1 MTLLAAIIATASLA
15 VTAHD
20 RLAMAD
26 RLFNRGDAA
35 AARAEYKALLGSKDI
50 DASELAYRLAA
61 SASAAGDKAATRMEG
76 SAFLKAYPSSPHAD
90 KVRLLVALAASD
102 GERLAELK
110 LLDRD
115 DAPPAVR
122 AEALYRLAEATGDA
136 ALFER
141 SFKTDPSG
149 RFAPYAKIA
158 YATKML
164 EDADPTAR
172 RRGVAE
178 LMDLVYGKD
187 EKIARDALYLAAVH
201 SYREGRYG
209 ESSALLR
216 RYAKQYPR
224 DARAL
229 DVARLSAL
237 SELMEG
243 RYAAAIAAATDETDE
258 TFAYV
263 KAVASFKM
271 EMHDEAKRLS
281 KKYLDDF
288 PQGGNRAA
296 IELQLARLE
305 FDDAVKT
312 NDGKVVLAAAK
323 RCLSLSGAASDR
335 MLVAWALEKNG
346 EVEKAEDEYSAV
358 ARDFPKS
365 ALAADALYRRA
376 MSLLRR
382 EKWSAAELSLAEA
395 VSSGKLDGQRAAT
408 AMYWRGLAA
417 FRAGHGE
424 EAAGFLRKAMEGGI
438 AIDER
443 REARLVIA
451 DIDIAAGRTNDA
463 VKAYA
468 ELVREGA
475 LERMGAAKTLSVGRL
490 LSGEEAKMCAKALVG
505 NASPEWRQFGYALLG
520 DAEDADGNF
529 TAAADAYRK
538 CLAETCV
545 TEVVAPSA
553 LKLGLFLVR
562 DGEPVEAEAVLKK
575 AVELNKANNAA
586 RAAAYLGLAKAALL
600 RDDAE
605 TAKGYATVISTLFEN
620 TPSAAEAKEILKNQ

>member
-1 MTLLAAIIATASLA
+1 MTVLAAIFAAASLA

-26 RLFNRGDAA
+26 RLFNRGEAA
-35 AARAEYKALLGSKDI
+35 AARAEYKALLGAKDI

-61 SASAAGDKAATRMEG
+61 SASAAGDKAATRSEG
-76 SAFLKAYPSSPHAD
+76 TAFLKTYPSSPHAD
-90 KVRLLVALAASD
+90 KVRLLVALAGSD
-102 GERLAELK
+102 TERLSELK

-122 AEALYRLAEATGDA
+122 AEALYRMAEATGDV

-141 SFKTDPSG
+141 SFKIDPSG

-158 YATKML
+158 HATKLL
-164 EDADPTAR
+164 ENADPVER

-187 EKIARDALYLAAVH
+187 EKIACDALYLAAVH

-209 ESSALLR
+209 ESSALLK
-216 RYAKQYPR
+216 RYVKLHPG
-224 DARAL
+224 DARAA
-229 DVARLSAL
+229 DVARLLAL
-237 SELMEG
+237 SELMDG
-243 RYAAAIAAATDETDE
+243 RYAAAIAASANESDE
-258 TFAYV
+258 TFVYV

-271 EMHDEAKRLS
+271 EMHDEATRLS
-281 KKYLDDF
+281 RKYLEDF

-296 IELQLARLE
+296 IELQLARVE
-305 FDDAVKT
+305 FDDTVKT
-312 NDGKVVLAAAK
+312 NDGKAILAAAK
-323 RCLSLSGAASDR
+323 RCLALSGAASDR
-335 MLVAWALEKNG
+335 MLVAWALERNG
-346 EVEKAEDEYSAV
+346 EIEKAEDEYSAV

-395 VSSGKLDGQRAAT
+395 LLSGKLDRQREST

-417 FRAGHGE
+417 FRVGHGE
-424 EAAGFLRKAMEGGI
+424 EAAEFLRKAMEGGI

-443 REARLVIA
+443 REARLVLA
-451 DIDIAAGRTNDA
+451 DIDIAAGRTNEA

-490 LSGEEAKMCAKALVG
+490 LSGEEAKMCARALAG

-520 DAEDADGNF
+520 DAEDAEGNF
-529 TAAADAYRK
+529 TAAVDAYRK
-538 CLAETCV
+538 CLAEKCV
-545 TEVVAPSA
+545 TEVAAPSA

-562 DGEPVEAEAVLKK
+562 DGEPVEAEEVLKR
-575 AVELNKANNAA
+575 AVELNKANNVA
-586 RAAAYLGLAKAALL
+586 RAASYLGLAKAALL
-600 RDDAE
+600 RDDTESAR
-605 TAKGYATVISTLFEN
+605 GYATVIATLFEN
-620 TPSAAEAKEILKNQ
+620 TPSAAEAKEILKR

>member
-1 MTLLAAIIATASLA
+1 MTLTAAIFAAAALA
-15 VTAHD
+15 VTSHD

-26 RLFNRGDAA
+26 RLFNRGETAA
-35 AARAEYKALLGSKDI
+35 ALAEYRALVGAKDL
-50 DASELAYRLAA
+50 DASELAYRLVA
-61 SASAAGDKAATRMEG
+61 SASAMGDKAAARAG
-76 SAFLKAYPSSPHAD
+76 GAAFLKAHPSSPHAD
-90 KVRLLVALAASD
+90 KVRLIVALAASG
-102 GERLAELK
+102 GERVAGLK
-110 LLDRD
+110 ALDRD

-122 AEALYRLAEATGDA
+122 AEALYRMAEATGDA
-136 ALFER
+136 SLFER

-158 YATKML
+158 HATKLL
-164 EDADPTAR
+164 ESADQAER

-187 EKIARDALYLAAVH
+187 GKIAREALYLAAVH

-209 ESSALLR
+209 ESSALLK
-216 RYAKQYPR
+216 RYAKLYAG
-224 DARAL
+224 DARAA
-229 DVARLSAL
+229 DAARLFAL
-237 SELMEG
+237 SELMGG
-243 RYAAAIAAATDETDE
+243 RYAAAAAAATDESDE

-263 KAVASFKM
+263 KAVASFKL
-271 EMHDEAKRLS
+271 EMYDEARRLS
-281 KKYLDDF
+281 RKYLDEF
-288 PQGGNRAA
+288 PRGGNRAA
-296 IELQLARLE
+296 VELQLARLE
-305 FDDAVKT
+305 FDDATKT
-312 NDGKVVLAAAK
+312 GDGKAVLAAAR
-323 RCLSLSGAASDR
+323 RCLSLSGAAADR
-335 MLVAWALEKNG
+335 MLVAWAMERNG

-395 VSSGKLDGQRAAT
+395 LASGKLSREREAS

-424 EAAGFLRKAMEGGI
+424 EAAAFLRRAMEGAL

-443 REARLVIA
+443 REARLVMA
-451 DIDIAAGRTNDA
+451 DIDVAAGRTNDA

-468 ELVREGA
+468 GLVREGA

-490 LSGEEAKMCAKALVG
+490 LSGEEAKACALSLVS
-505 NASPEWRQFGYALLG
+505 NASPEWRQFGFALLG
-520 DAEDADGNF
+520 DVEEAEGNF
-529 TAAADAYRK
+529 TAAADAFEK
-538 CLAETCV
+538 CLAEKCV
-545 TEVVAPSA
+545 TEAAAPAA

-562 DGEPVEAEAVLKK
+562 DGEPAEAEKALKR
-575 AVELNKANNAA
+575 AVELNKADNVA
-586 RAAAYLGLAKAALL
+586 RAAAYMGLAKAALL

-605 TAKGYATVISTLFEN
+605 TARGYATVVATLFEN
-620 TPSAAEAKEILKNQ
+620 TPSAAEAKEMLKK

>member
-1 MTLLAAIIATASLA
+1 MTSIAAILAAASLS

-20 RLAMAD
+20 RMAMAD

-35 AARAEYKALLGSKDI
+35 AARSEYRALVGSRDV
-50 DASELAYRLAA
+50 DASELAYRLVA
-61 SASAAGDKAATRMEG
+61 SASAAGDKAAARSEG
-76 SAFLKAYPSSPHAD
+76 AAFLKTYPSSPHAD
-90 KVRLLVALAASD
+90 KVRLLVALAGPDA
-102 GERLAELK
+102 ERLMELK

-115 DAPPAVR
+115 DASPAVR
-122 AEALYRLAEATGDA
+122 AEALYRMAESSGDA

-141 SFKTDPSG
+141 AFKADPSG

-158 YATKML
+158 HATKLL
-164 EDADPTAR
+164 ENADPSER

-209 ESSALLR
+209 ESSALFK
-216 RYAKQYPR
+216 RYGKLHAG
-224 DARAL
+224 DARAV
-229 DVARLSAL
+229 DVARLFAL
-237 SELMEG
+237 SELMGG

-323 RCLSLSGAASDR
+323 RCLALSGAASDR

-346 EVEKAEDEYSAV
+346 EIEKAEDEYSAV

-365 ALAADALYRRA
+365 VLAADALYRRA

-382 EKWSAAELSLAEA
+382 EKWPAAELSLSEA
-395 VSSGKLDGQRAAT
+395 VASGKLDKSREAT

-417 FRAGHGE
+417 FRAGHSE
-424 EAAGFLRKAMEGGI
+424 EAAGFLNKAMEGGLTM
-438 AIDER
+438 DER

-451 DIDIAAGRTNDA
+451 DIDIAAGRTNEA

-475 LERMGAAKTLSVGRL
+475 LARMSAAKTLSVGRL
-490 LSGEEAKMCAKALVG
+490 LAGEEARLCAKSLTK
-505 NASPEWRQFGYALLG
+505 NAAPEWRQFGFGLLG
-520 DAEDADGNF
+520 NVEDAEGNF

-538 CLAETCV
+538 CLAENCV
-545 TEVVAPSA
+545 TEAAAPAA

-562 DGEPVEAEAVLKK
+562 DGEPDEAEKVLKRS
-575 AVELNKANNAA
+575 VELSKSDNIA
-586 RAAAYLGLAKAALL
+586 RAASYLGLAKAALL
-600 RDDAE
+600 RDDSE
-605 TAKGYATVISTLFEN
+605 TAKGYATVIATLFEN
-620 TPSAAEAKEILKNQ
+620 TPSAVEAKEILKK

>member
-1 MTLLAAIIATASLA
+1 MTVFAAIIAAASLA

-26 RLFNRGDAA
+26 RLFNRGEAA
-35 AARAEYKALLGSKDI
+35 AARAEYKALVGAKEI
-50 DASELAYRLAA
+50 DAAELAYRLVA
-61 SASAAGDKAATRMEG
+61 SASAVGDKAAVRKDG
-76 SAFLKAYPSSPHAD
+76 AAFLKAYPASLHAD
-90 KVRLLVALAASD
+90 KVRLLVALAGSD
-102 GERLAELK
+102 GERLSELK

-115 DAPPAVR
+115 GVPPAVR

-136 ALFER
+136 QLFER

-158 YATKML
+158 HATKLL
-164 EDADPTAR
+164 EKSDAAER
-172 RRGVAE
+172 RQGVAE

-209 ESSALLR
+209 ESSALLK
-216 RYAKQYPR
+216 RYGKLHPG
-224 DARAL
+224 DARAV
-229 DVARLSAL
+229 DVARLAAL
-237 SELMEG
+237 SELMAG
-243 RYAAAIAAATDETDE
+243 RYAAAIAASVDESDE

-263 KAVASFKM
+263 KAVASFRM
-271 EMHDEAKRLS
+271 DMHDEAKRLS
-281 KKYLDDF
+281 RKYLDDF

-395 VSSGKLDGQRAAT
+395 LSSGKLDGQRAAT
-408 AMYWRGLAA
+408 AFYWRGLAA

-424 EAAGFLRKAMEGGI
+424 EAAGFLRKAIEGGI

-475 LERMGAAKTLSVGRL
+475 LERMGAAKTLSVGRI
-490 LSGEEAKMCAKALVG
+490 LSGEESKMCARALAG

-520 DAEDADGNF
+520 DAENADGNF

-538 CLAETCV
+538 CLAEECV

-562 DGEPVEAEAVLKK
+562 DGEPGEAESVLKR

-605 TAKGYATVISTLFEN
+605 TAKGYATVIATLFEN
-620 TPSAAEAKEILKNQ
+620 TPSAAEAKEILKR

>member
-1 MTLLAAIIATASLA
+1 MTLCAVIVAAASLA

-26 RLFNRGDAA
+26 RLFNRGEAA
-35 AARAEYKALLGSKDI
+35 AARAEYKALVGAKDI
-50 DASELAYRLAA
+50 DASELAYRLVACA
-61 SASAAGDKAATRMEG
+61 SAVGDKAVARAEG
-76 SAFLKAYPSSPHAD
+76 AAFLKAHPASPHAD
-90 KVRLLVALAASD
+90 KVRLIVALAGSD
-102 GERLAELK
+102 AERLAELK

-122 AEALYRLAEATGDA
+122 AEALYRMAEATGDVS
-136 ALFER
+136 LFER

-158 YATKML
+158 HATKLL
-164 EDADPTAR
+164 ENADPAER

-187 EKIARDALYLAAVH
+187 EKIACDALYLAAVH

-209 ESSALLR
+209 ESSALLK
-216 RYAKQYPR
+216 RYGKLHPG

-229 DVARLSAL
+229 DVAHLAAL
-237 SELMEG
+237 SELMG
-243 RYAAAIAAATDETDE
+243 GKYAAAIAASADESDE

-263 KAVASFKM
+263 KAVASFRM

-281 KKYLDDF
+281 KKYLEEF

-305 FDDAVKT
+305 FDDTVKAG
-312 NDGKVVLAAAK
+312 DGKAVLAAAK
-323 RCLSLSGAASDR
+323 RCLALSGAASDR
-335 MLVAWALEKNG
+335 MLVAWALERNG
-346 EVEKAEDEYSAV
+346 EIEKAEDEYSAV

-395 VSSGKLDGQRAAT
+395 LSSGKLDRQREPT

-417 FRAGHGE
+417 FRVGHGA
-424 EAAGFLRKAMEGGI
+424 EAAGFLHKAMEGGL

-443 REARLVIA
+443 REAKLVIA
-451 DIDIAAGRTNDA
+451 DIDLAAGRTNEA
-463 VKAYA
+463 VNAYA

-475 LERMGAAKTLSVGRL
+475 LERMGAAKMLLVGRL
-490 LSGEEAKMCAKALVG
+490 VSGEESKMCARALVR
-505 NASPEWRQFGYALLG
+505 NSSPEWRQFGYALLG
-520 DAEDADGNF
+520 DREDAEGNF
-529 TAAADAYRK
+529 TAAVDAYRK
-538 CLAETCV
+538 CLAEKCV
-545 TEVVAPSA
+545 TEVAAPSS
-553 LKLGLFLVR
+553 LKLGLFLLR
-562 DGEPVEAEAVLKK
+562 DGEPVEAETVLKK
-575 AVELNKANNAA
+575 AVELNKANNVA
-586 RAAAYLGLAKAALL
+586 RAASYLGLAKVVQLPA
-600 RDDAE
+600 DTE
-605 TAKGYATVISTLFEN
+605 TARGYATVIATLFEN
-620 TPSAAEAKEILKNQ
+620 TPSAAEAREILKR

>member
-1 MTLLAAIIATASLA
+1 MTLLAVIVATASLA
-15 VTAHD
+15 VTARD

-26 RLFNRGDAA
+26 RLFNRGEAA
-35 AARAEYKALLGSKDI
+35 AARAEYKALLGSRDV

-61 SASAAGDKAATRMEG
+61 SASAAGDKAAARSEG
-76 SAFLKAYPSSPHAD
+76 AAFLKTYPSSPHAD

-102 GERLAELK
+102 AERISELK

-122 AEALYRLAEATGDA
+122 AEALYRMAEATGDA

-158 YATKML
+158 HATKLL
-164 EDADPTAR
+164 ENADPAER

-187 EKIARDALYLAAVH
+187 EKIACDALYLAAVH

-216 RYAKQYPR
+216 RYGKLHPG
-224 DARAL
+224 DARAA
-229 DVARLSAL
+229 DVARLLAL
-237 SELMEG
+237 SELMDG
-243 RYAAAIAAATDETDE
+243 KYAAAAAAAADESDE
-258 TFAYV
+258 TFLYV

-271 EMHDEAKRLS
+271 EIHDDAKRLS
-281 KKYLDDF
+281 RKYLDDF

-305 FDDAVKT
+305 FDDTVKT
-312 NDGKVVLAAAK
+312 DDGKAVLAAAK
-323 RCLSLSGAASDR
+323 KCLSLSGSASDR

-346 EVEKAEDEYSAV
+346 EIEKAEEEYSAV

-395 VSSGKLDGQRAAT
+395 LSSGKLDGRRVAS

-417 FRAGHGE
+417 FRVGHGE
-424 EAAGFLRKAMEGGI
+424 EAVELLRKAIDGGI

-451 DIDIAAGRTNDA
+451 DVDIAAGRTNEA
-463 VKAYA
+463 VKAYS

-475 LERMGAAKTLSVGRL
+475 LARMGAAKTLSVGRL
-490 LSGEEAKMCAKALVG
+490 LSGDEAKMCAKALAG
-505 NASPEWRQFGYALLG
+505 NASAEWRQFGYALLG
-520 DAEDADGNF
+520 DVEDAEGNF

-538 CLAETCV
+538 CLDEKCV
-545 TEVVAPSA
+545 TEVAAPSA

-575 AVELNKANNAA
+575 AVDLNKANNVA
-586 RAAAYLGLAKAALL
+586 RAASYLGLAKAALL
-600 RDDAE
+600 RDDTE
-605 TAKGYATVISTLFEN
+605 TARGYATVIATLFEN
-620 TPSAAEAKEILKNQ
+620 TPSAAEAKEILKR